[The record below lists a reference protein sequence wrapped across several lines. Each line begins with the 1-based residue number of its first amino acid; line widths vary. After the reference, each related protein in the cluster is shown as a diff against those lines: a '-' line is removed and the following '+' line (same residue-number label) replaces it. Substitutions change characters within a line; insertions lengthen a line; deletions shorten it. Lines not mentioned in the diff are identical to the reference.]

1 SFRPVEEQGRQLPTR
16 ARNDLLHVDSFPT
29 RPTNGARILRVFTNL
44 NRAAPRRWITTETF
58 DTLAPRLAMDAGL
71 AHIASRRGGWLT
83 RLAGFVGIRQRSPY
97 DRFMLHFHDYLK
109 GNTAFQSGCPKS
121 RWEFPP
127 ESTWIVLTDMVPH
140 AVESGQ
146 FALEQT

>member
-1 SFRPVEEQGRQLPTR
+1 
-16 ARNDLLHVDSFPT
+16 
-29 RPTNGARILRVFTNL
+29 
-44 NRAAPRRWITTETF
+44 
-58 DTLAPRLAMDAGL
+58 
-71 AHIASRRGGWLT
+71 
-83 RLAGFVGIRQRSPY
+83 
-97 DRFMLHFHDYLK
+97 MLHFHDYLK

-146 FALEQT
+146 FALEQTFIVPRDALVRPELAPVSILERLSGVALTGPAAT